1 MKQPPT
7 DQRNRKNPAEGRQ
20 PRAQFAGIRFAK
32 PLDAE
37 LFNTTALQAAKDVAQ
52 NNRSNKLS
60 QLRKFYDELLMWE
73 TRVAQ
78 RPDRFDEYLPLI
90 RMLNAKVAYAEGRK
104 LVDAVFVDLM
114 RHTLNEVKNPE
125 TLTTCK
131 LFWEAFMGFYKKEAK
146 SE

>member
-7 DQRNRKNPAEGRQ
+7 DQRNRPTRTEGRPPPVQ
-20 PRAQFAGIRFAK
+20 LNGIRFVK
-32 PLDAE
+32 PLDPE
-37 LFNTTALQAAKDVAQ
+37 LFNETALKAAKDVAGNQ
-52 NNRSNKLS
+52 RSNKPS
-60 QLRKFYDELLMWE
+60 QLRRFYDELLTWE

-90 RMLNAKVAYAEGRK
+90 RMINAKVAYAEGRN
-104 LVDAVFVDLM
+104 LVDAVFVHLM
-114 RHTLNEVKNPE
+114 RHTLSEVKNPE

-131 LFWEAFMGFYKKEAK
+131 LFWEAFMGFYKKERP

>member
-7 DQRNRKNPAEGRQ
+7 DQRNLQAPV
-20 PRAQFAGIRFAK
+20 QFNLIRFVK
-32 PLDAE
+32 PLE
-37 LFNTTALQAAKDVAQ
+37 PEIFNGTAQQAAKSIAE
-52 NNRSNKLS
+52 NRSYNKPS
-60 QLRKFYDELLMWE
+60 QLRRFYDELLTWE

-90 RMLNAKVAYAEGRK
+90 RMINAKVAYAEGRK
-104 LVDAVFVDLM
+104 LVDSQYVNLM
-114 RHTLNEVKNPE
+114 RHTLSEVKNRE

-131 LFWEAFMGFYKKEAK
+131 LFWEAFMGFYKKERP